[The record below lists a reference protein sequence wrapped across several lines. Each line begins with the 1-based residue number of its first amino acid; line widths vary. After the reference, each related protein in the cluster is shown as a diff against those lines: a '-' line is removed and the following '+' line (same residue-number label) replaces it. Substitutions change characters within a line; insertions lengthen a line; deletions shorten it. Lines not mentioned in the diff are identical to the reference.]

1 MAVKTIQIADKP
13 TLDATKALLED
24 SEVGLAAIKQAAS
37 SGAASSPAG
46 GLHVEKAI
54 NISPSMDINVS
65 TLPYDFYNG
74 SAVVFDGK
82 IHIMGGK
89 EYKCEKKHY
98 EYDGSSW
105 TELEEMSYDF
115 YYGSAVVWNNEIHI
129 LGAYDGS
136 SSCWHCIYNPKTL
149 SWSRAQGSF
158 PDSLV
163 GNSTVVYNNKI
174 HLLGGGGAPTRHMQY
189 DMPYWSQVSTLPYE
203 FKYGSAVVWNNE
215 IHILGGENEK
225 TKHYKYDGSSWS
237 QVSTLPYDFYRGS
250 AVVWNNEIHILG
262 FPEYPHK
269 HYKYDG
275 SSWIETSAIPYEF
288 KYGSAV
294 VWNNELHIMGSSIST
309 YGAKHYSVKGDAHYV
324 AVMLPKGTH
333 ILLPDNEE
341 ITYINNAVM
350 ITNNIAEV
358 SETGCVEILAK
369 YLEPGNIKDFLTFY

>member
-37 SGAASSPAG
+37 SGAVSGTAG

-89 EYKCEKKHY
+89 EYQCEKKHY
-98 EYDGSSW
+98 E
-105 TELEEMSYDF
+105 
-115 YYGSAVVWNNEIHI
+115 
-129 LGAYDGS
+129 
-136 SSCWHCIYNPKTL
+136 
-149 SWSRAQGSF
+149 
-158 PDSLV
+158 
-163 GNSTVVYNNKI
+163 
-174 HLLGGGGAPTRHMQY
+174 
-189 DMPYWSQVSTLPYE
+189 
-203 FKYGSAVVWNNE
+203 
-215 IHILGGENEK
+215 
-225 TKHYKYDGSSWS
+225 
-237 QVSTLPYDFYRGS
+237 
-250 AVVWNNEIHILG
+250 
-262 FPEYPHK
+262 
-269 HYKYDG
+269 YDG
-275 SSWIETSAIPYEF
+275 SSWIETSAIPYDF
-288 KYGSAV
+288 YYGSAV
-294 VWNNELHIMGSSIST
+294 VWNNELHIMGSNNST
-309 YGAKHYSVKGDAHYV
+309 CRAKHYSVKGDAHYV
-324 AVMLPKGTH
+324 EVMLPKGTH

-341 ITYINNAVM
+341 ITYINNAVK